1 MHKGLILMNKTNPE
15 IWLMTF
21 PIPRA
26 FAQMARMVEE
36 SGFDGI
42 GIVDTQNLA
51 ADPYAELCLAA
62 HATKHLK
69 LRTAV
74 TNPVTRH
81 PAVTASAIATVQA
94 ESSGRA
100 ILGIGRGDSA
110 VAKIGERAPSS
121 KDFARYISQVQGFLR
136 GEEVTLDNGYRSRNE
151 WIARSTL
158 PKVPVDVAATGPR
171 VIEVGAR
178 LAESVTFAV
187 GADPERLAWAADHA
201 RQARKQA
208 GLDPSTLKLGAF
220 LNVVVHPDFARA
232 RAMAR
237 GTVGTIAH
245 FSGMSRDSSAG
256 MRPDDRAVVQKV
268 GQTYDM
274 SRHARGDAGH
284 AQFIDDAF
292 VDRFAIAGP
301 PAHCVKLL
309 RGAAQTRS
317 RSFGHRWPRR
327 RRGTHRPNASPRI
340 LQDGGFARPQV
351 SRAIC

>member
-1 MHKGLILMNKTNPE
+1 MNKSNPE
-15 IWLMTF
+15 IWMIAF
-21 PIPRA
+21 PMAGA

-36 SGFDGI
+36 SGFDGL

-51 ADPYAELCLAA
+51 ADPYAELCVAA
-62 HATKHLK
+62 HVTKRLK

-94 ESSGRA
+94 ESGGRA
-100 ILGIGRGDSA
+100 VLGIGRGDSA

-121 KDFARYISQVQGFLR
+121 AVFARYISQVQGFLR

-151 WIARSTL
+151 WIARGTL

-187 GADPERLAWAADHA
+187 GADPERLAWAADYA
-201 RQARKQA
+201 RQARKKA

-301 PAHCVKLL
+301 PAHCMKRFEELLKLGL
-309 RGAAQTRS
+309 DHLIIVG
-317 RSFGHRWPRR
+317 P
-327 RRGTHRPNASPRI
+327 
-340 LQDGGFARPQV
+340 GGDVAPSDAMQSLGFFTTEVLPVLKSARQSV
-351 SRAIC
+351 

>member
-1 MHKGLILMNKTNPE
+1 MNPSNPE
-15 IWLMTF
+15 IWLITF

-51 ADPYAELCLAA
+51 ADPYSELCLAA

-94 ESSGRA
+94 ESGGRA

-151 WIARSTL
+151 WIARGTL

-171 VIEVGAR
+171 VIEVGAT
-178 LAESVTFAV
+178 LADSVTFAV
-187 GADPERLAWAADHA
+187 GADPERIAWAVGHA
-201 RQARKQA
+201 RQTCEKA

-220 LNVVVHPDFARA
+220 LNVVVHPDIARA
-232 RAMAR
+232 REMSR
-237 GTVGTIAH
+237 GTVGVIAH
-245 FSGMSRDSSAG
+245 FSGMSRDSAAG
-256 MRPDDRAVVQKV
+256 MRPDDRAVAQKV
-268 GQTYDM
+268 GETYDM
-274 SRHARGDAGH
+274 SRHTRADAGH

-301 PAHCVKLL
+301 PAHCVKRFEALPKL
-309 RGAAQTRS
+309 GLDHLIIV
-317 RSFGHRWPRR
+317 GP
-327 RRGTHRPNASPRI
+327 
-340 LQDGGFARPQV
+340 GGDVGPSDQMQHLGLFAREVLPVLKSARQSV
-351 SRAIC
+351 

>member
-158 PKVPVDVAATGPR
+158 PKVPVDVAATGQSDRGGSQAGRVSNLCGRCRPGTACLGRRPR
-171 VIEVGAR
+171 PTGPQTSRTGSFDTEARGISECGSASRFCPRACDGAR
-178 LAESVTFAV
+178 
-187 GADPERLAWAADHA
+187 
-201 RQARKQA
+201 
-208 GLDPSTLKLGAF
+208 
-220 LNVVVHPDFARA
+220 N
-232 RAMAR
+232 
-237 GTVGTIAH
+237 
-245 FSGMSRDSSAG
+245 SRDD
-256 MRPDDRAVVQKV
+256 RPFLGNV
-268 GQTYDM
+268 
-274 SRHARGDAGH
+274 SRFVCGDA
-284 AQFIDDAF
+284 
-292 VDRFAIAGP
+292 
-301 PAHCVKLL
+301 
-309 RGAAQTRS
+309 S
-317 RSFGHRWPRR
+317 R
-327 RRGTHRPNASPRI
+327 
-340 LQDGGFARPQV
+340 
-351 SRAIC
+351 

>member
-1 MHKGLILMNKTNPE
+1 MNKSNPE
-15 IWLMTF
+15 IWMVAF
-21 PIPRA
+21 PIAGA

-51 ADPYAELCLAA
+51 GDPYAELCVAA
-62 HATKHLK
+62 HVTNRLK

-94 ESSGRA
+94 ESGGRA
-100 ILGIGRGDSA
+100 VLGIGRGDSA

-121 KDFARYISQVQGFLR
+121 EVFARYISQVQGFLR

-151 WIARSTL
+151 WITRGGTL

-187 GADPERLAWAADHA
+187 GADLERLAWAADYA

-208 GLDPSTLKLGAF
+208 GLDPATLKLGAF
-220 LNVVVHPDFARA
+220 LNVVVHHDFARA

-245 FSGMSRDSSAG
+245 FSGMSRDSAAG
-256 MRPDDRAVVQKV
+256 MRPEDRAVVQKIAE
-268 GQTYDM
+268 TYDM

-284 AQFIDDAF
+284 AHLIDDAF

-301 PAHCVKLL
+301 ASHCVKRFEALL
-309 RGAAQTRS
+309 KLGLDHLIIVGPGADVAPSDAMQS
-317 RSFGHRWPRR
+317 
-327 RRGTHRPNASPRI
+327 
-340 LQDGGFARPQV
+340 LGFFRTEVLPVLKSARQ
-351 SRAIC
+351 SD

>member
-1 MHKGLILMNKTNPE
+1 
-15 IWLMTF
+15 
-21 PIPRA
+21 
-26 FAQMARMVEE
+26 
-36 SGFDGI
+36 
-42 GIVDTQNLA
+42 
-51 ADPYAELCLAA
+51 
-62 HATKHLK
+62 
-69 LRTAV
+69 
-74 TNPVTRH
+74 
-81 PAVTASAIATVQA
+81 
-94 ESSGRA
+94 
-100 ILGIGRGDSA
+100 
-110 VAKIGERAPSS
+110 
-121 KDFARYISQVQGFLR
+121 
-136 GEEVTLDNGYRSRNE
+136 
-151 WIARSTL
+151 
-158 PKVPVDVAATGPR
+158 KVPVDVAATGPR

-187 GADPERLAWAADHA
+187 GADPERLAWAADYA

-340 LQDGGFARPQV
+340 VQVGGLRLASGFLRTHRRRAHPVVRRDDSYSGTGQGHAYMV
-351 SRAIC
+351 SLTASDSH